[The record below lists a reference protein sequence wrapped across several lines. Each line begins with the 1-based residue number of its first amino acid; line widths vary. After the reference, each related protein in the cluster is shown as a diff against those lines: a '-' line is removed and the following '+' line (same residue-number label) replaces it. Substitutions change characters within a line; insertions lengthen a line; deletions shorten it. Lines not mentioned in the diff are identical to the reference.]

1 MSDISHLPVLFIT
14 KLIQCNVA
22 YMILLVHLYCTSE
35 LLLDMC
41 LWSSVGPA
49 ELKIVQEVEENIYFV
64 TSRKYNEEDS

>member
-1 MSDISHLPVLFIT
+1 
-14 KLIQCNVA
+14 
-22 YMILLVHLYCTSE
+22 MILLVHLYCTSE